1 METHV
6 FASFDPVALDQARM
20 DLIYRADGS
29 ENFIAQIE
37 RLNAPRTLEHGEEI
51 DLGSRTYRLVSID
64 E

>member
-1 METHV
+1 
-6 FASFDPVALDQARM
+6 M
-20 DLIYRADGS
+20 DFIYQADGS

-51 DLGSRTYRLVSID
+51 GLGSRTYQLVSID